1 MIFHNKRLYS
11 ELPSGPREK
20 AALALAAPR
29 ESEYGCS
36 HQSWFQNAK
45 RKNCK
50 MQETSTGRSSMP
62 AKTLEELHAFSKK
75 KETYNLG

>member
-1 MIFHNKRLYS
+1 MIFNNKRLYS

-36 HQSWFQNAK
+36 HQSWFQNAQE
-45 RKNCK
+45 RCK
-50 MQETSTGRSSMP
+50 IQETRTGRSSMP
-62 AKTLEELHAFSKK
+62 AKTLEGLHAFSKK